1 MSGSFAKVR
10 VVLVNTSHPGNI
22 GAAAR
27 AMKNMG
33 LERLYLVAPKEFPA
47 PRAQWRAAG
56 ALDVL
61 ERAVVVDHLGEAIA
75 GCGLVIGTSARERRI
90 PWPLLEPR
98 ECGVRAWEESAQHEV
113 ALVFGREDRGLTND
127 ELAQC
132 TFHVHIPANPE
143 YSSLN
148 LAAAVQVL
156 TYELRMAALAQA
168 APPEPQPWDVP
179 KARTE
184 DIEMYFQHLEQV
196 LVELG
201 FHDPA
206 NPRQT
211 MIRLRRLLT
220 RIRPDRMELSIL
232 RGVLTSVQ
240 NFIWR
245 SRGGDRRELSPPRAA
260 VDEQPQEVSAPP
272 GPHRAARGGGDAP
285 E

>member
-1 MSGSFAKVR
+1 MANWQVMAGSFAKVR

-22 GAAAR
+22 GATAR

-33 LERLYLVAPKEFPA
+33 LERLYLVAPRDFPA
-47 PRAQWRAAG
+47 PRALWRAAG
-56 ALDVL
+56 AVDVL
-61 ERAVVVDHLGEAIA
+61 ERAVVVESLADAIA

-90 PWPLLEPR
+90 PWPLLDPR
-98 ECGVRAWEESAQHEV
+98 ECGARVWEESAQHEV
-113 ALVFGREDRGLTND
+113 ALVFGREDRGLTNE

-156 TYELRMAALAQA
+156 AYELRMAALAATDRPA
-168 APPEPQPWDVP
+168 AQRWDVP
-179 KARTE
+179 RAGAE
-184 DIEMYFQHLEQV
+184 DIEMYFRHLEQV
-196 LVELG
+196 LVEIG

-211 MIRLRRLLT
+211 MVRLRRLLA

-232 RGVLTSVQ
+232 RGVLTAIQ
-240 NFIWR
+240 NFVWR
-245 SRGGDRRELSPPRAA
+245 
-260 VDEQPQEVSAPP
+260 
-272 GPHRAARGGGDAP
+272 ARGGGAGGESP
-285 E
+285 PPAAAGERSGR

>member
-1 MSGSFAKVR
+1 MTGSFANVR

-33 LERLYLVAPKEFPA
+33 LDSLYLVDPQDFPA
-47 PRAQWRAAG
+47 PRALWRAAG
-56 ALDVL
+56 AADVVQ
-61 ERAVVVDHLGEAIA
+61 RARVVGTLAEAVA
-75 GCGLVIGTSARERRI
+75 DCGLVVGTSARERRI
-90 PWPLLEPR
+90 PWPLLDPR
-98 ECGVRAWEESAQHEV
+98 ECGQRVWQESAHHEV

-132 TFHVHIPANPE
+132 GYHVHIPANPE

-156 TYELRMAALAQA
+156 AYELRMAALADAGSPASLDWDLPPAPA
-168 APPEPQPWDVP
+168 A
-179 KARTE
+179 
-184 DIEMYFQHLEQV
+184 DIELYFRHLEEV
-196 LVELG
+196 LVGIG

-211 MIRLRRLLT
+211 MVRLRRLLA

-232 RGVLTSVQ
+232 RGVLTAVQ
-240 NFIWR
+240 NLAWR
-245 SRGGDRRELSPPRAA
+245 LRTAT
-260 VDEQPQEVSAPP
+260 
-272 GPHRAARGGGDAP
+272 AARGGTLAEPVSEAVP
-285 E
+285 EQVDRDRQLR

>member
-1 MSGSFAKVR
+1 MGGSATLHHPLRAKAMPGNFANLR

-33 LERLYLVAPKEFPA
+33 LDRLYLVEPREFPA
-47 PRAQWRAAG
+47 PRALWRAAG
-56 ALDVL
+56 ATDVL
-61 ERAVVVDHLGEAIA
+61 ARAVVVGSLAEAVA
-75 GCGLVIGTSARERRI
+75 DCGLVIGTSARERRI
-90 PWPLLEPR
+90 PWPLLDPR
-98 ECGVRAWEESAQHEV
+98 ECGQRVWRESAQHQV

-132 TFHVHIPANPE
+132 GFHVHIPANPE

-156 TYELRMAALAQA
+156 TYELRMAALGEAGGSAAQT
-168 APPEPQPWDVP
+168 WDVP
-179 KARTE
+179 RARAE
-184 DIEMYFQHLEQV
+184 DIERYFEHLERV
-196 LVELG
+196 LVEIG

-211 MIRLRRLLT
+211 MARLRRLLA

-232 RGVLTSVQ
+232 RGVLTAMQ
-240 NFIWR
+240 NFVWR
-245 SRGGDRRELSPPRAA
+245 ARSAERERAA
-260 VDEQPQEVSAPP
+260 GATGEGP
-272 GPHRAARGGGDAP
+272 GG
-285 E
+285 

>member
-1 MSGSFAKVR
+1 MPGNFANLR

-33 LERLYLVAPKEFPA
+33 LDRLYLVEPREFPA
-47 PRAQWRAAG
+47 PRALWRAAG
-56 ALDVL
+56 ATDVL
-61 ERAVVVDHLGEAIA
+61 ARAVVVASLAEAIA
-75 GCGLVIGTSARERRI
+75 DCGLVIGTSARERRI
-90 PWPLLEPR
+90 PWPLLDPR
-98 ECGVRAWEESAQHEV
+98 ECGQRAWRESAQHQV

-132 TFHVHIPANPE
+132 GFHVHIPANPD

-156 TYELRMAALAQA
+156 TYELRMAALGDTGGSVTQT
-168 APPEPQPWDVP
+168 WDVP
-179 KARTE
+179 RARAE
-184 DIEMYFQHLEQV
+184 DIEHYFEHLERV
-196 LVELG
+196 LVEIG

-211 MIRLRRLLT
+211 MARLRRLLA

-232 RGVLTSVQ
+232 RGVLTAMQ
-240 NFIWR
+240 NFVWR
-245 SRGGDRRELSPPRAA
+245 ARSAERERAA
-260 VDEQPQEVSAPP
+260 APATGDGP
-272 GPHRAARGGGDAP
+272 GG
-285 E
+285 

>member
-1 MSGSFAKVR
+1 MTGSFANVR

-33 LERLYLVAPKEFPA
+33 LYSLYLVDPKEFPA
-47 PRAQWRAAG
+47 PRALWRAAG
-56 ALDVL
+56 AADVVQ
-61 ERAVVVDHLGEAIA
+61 RARVVGTLAEAVA
-75 GCGLVIGTSARERRI
+75 DCGLVVGTSARERRI
-90 PWPLLEPR
+90 PWPLLDPR
-98 ECGVRAWEESAQHEV
+98 ECGQRVWQESAHHEV

-132 TFHVHIPANPE
+132 GYHVHIPANPE

-156 TYELRMAALAQA
+156 AYELRMAALADAGSPASLDWDLPPAPA
-168 APPEPQPWDVP
+168 A
-179 KARTE
+179 
-184 DIEMYFQHLEQV
+184 DIELYFRHLEEV
-196 LVELG
+196 LVGIG

-211 MIRLRRLLT
+211 MVRLRRLLA

-232 RGVLTSVQ
+232 RGVLTGVQ
-240 NFIWR
+240 NLAWR
-245 SRGGDRRELSPPRAA
+245 LRTATATRGETVAEPVSEAVPEQADRDR
-260 VDEQPQEVSAPP
+260 
-272 GPHRAARGGGDAP
+272 
-285 E
+285 